1 MPSLV
6 SELQAKKETEGMFRK
21 TLKKTERKKQ
31 IRKSGAREDYQD
43 ISDKFRKISYQ
54 HAKKVQVIKF

>member
-6 SELQAKKETEGMFRK
+6 SELQAKKETEDMFRK

-31 IRKSGAREDYQD
+31 IRKSGAREDYQTLV
-43 ISDKFRKISYQ
+43 INFVRFPTSML
-54 HAKKVQVIKF
+54 KKYRL